1 MGWAARERYE
11 EWRRSHALLSLSGLC
26 SLLLLL
32 RTRSAKNHQVT
43 KYPASHHIRLRSPG
57 TVSLSLCPLSLSLR
71 PSCLPARIPPCCVGT
86 RDKLFTCWLS
96 SRRAAR
102 TSTLPRP
109 CRPVLAP
116 TPILARQPTTTT
128 KSTPNTNMRSPCLR
142 AHRGTLSCMP
152 MCGRA
157 LSRNRSHS
165 CNNSVAAVASL
176 S

>member
-1 MGWAARERYE
+1 MKSGAALTLFSLSLASALFCCCCAPEARKTTKSQNIQPATISGFALPVRY
-11 EWRRSHALLSLSGLC
+11 RSLPSLSLS
-26 SLLLLL
+26 
-32 RTRSAKNHQVT
+32 A
-43 KYPASHHIRLRSPG
+43 
-57 TVSLSLCPLSLSLR
+57 
-71 PSCLPARIPPCCVGT
+71 PSLPAHIPPCCVGT
-86 RDKLFTCWLS
+86 RDTLFTCWLS